1 MRRVDFIKETT
12 RDRNLHHI
20 AQRIFKHLDQK
31 SVIQARGV
39 SRLWLNYVDTDA
51 KLWDK
56 VSGEEYVNAV
66 VEGRTDIIQR
76 MTTLSTIPNPSV
88 PNQILAYPS
97 TILTTPLHIAAM
109 DGRVKM
115 VKMIAS
121 RYGM

>member
-20 AQRIFKHLDQK
+20 AQQIFKHLDQK

-51 KLWDK
+51 KFWDRI
-56 VSGEEYVNAV
+56 SGEDYVKAV
-66 VEGRTDIIQR
+66 EEGRTDIIQR
-76 MTTLSTIPNPSV
+76 MTTLSTVPNPSV
-88 PNQILAYPS
+88 ANQILA
-97 TILTTPLHIAAM
+97 TLLHFAAM
-109 DGRVKM
+109 HGRVKM